1 MNQGQEELINL
12 IKRMKQ
18 EYAQTRAELNHFQEK
33 LAEEEHKV
41 EIMERTINKQNEIIS
56 LLKEELTRV
65 DPDWDKAE

>member
-18 EYAQTRAELNHFQEK
+18 EYAQTKAELGHLQGK
-33 LAEEEHKV
+33 LAEADHKV
-41 EIMERTINKQNEIIS
+41 AIMERTINKQNEIIS